1 MPAPEGVFSSS
12 VQTGS
17 DEACGMLTIPTLLE
31 LEGHCKRD
39 ASDFISIIDISC
51 GSRHS
56 AVVTNEGELVTWG
69 RSIYGQL
76 AHECCVLKSCSSTT
90 LHPPRIVSWFKEKK
104 LCVVSV
110 ECGFWSTIAICK
122 ENNS

>member
-122 ENNS
+122 ENNL